1 MISTT
6 ACDFA
11 NSRVS
16 RAFSARN
23 RSASDEPIDFPERRC
38 GFRFGV
44 KPRARASR
52 VSVHSRICD

>member
-11 NSRVS
+11 NSRVN

-23 RSASDEPIDFPERRC
+23 RSASEDPPDIPEP
-38 GFRFGV
+38 
-44 KPRARASR
+44 
-52 VSVHSRICD
+52 

>member
-11 NSRVS
+11 NSRVN

-23 RSASDEPIDFPERRC
+23 RSDSDEPPDFRGP
-38 GFRFGV
+38 
-44 KPRARASR
+44 
-52 VSVHSRICD
+52 